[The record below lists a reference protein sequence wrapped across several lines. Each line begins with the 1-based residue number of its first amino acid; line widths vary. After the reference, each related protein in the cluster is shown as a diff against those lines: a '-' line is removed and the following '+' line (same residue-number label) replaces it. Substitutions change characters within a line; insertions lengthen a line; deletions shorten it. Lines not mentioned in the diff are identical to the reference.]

1 MQVIPDVLQNIG
13 LADKEIE
20 IYIAALK
27 LGPQPASVIARTANL
42 NRSTTYTI
50 LESLFRKGLISQF
63 VKAEVKYFSVV
74 SPENLVGYVDRMIND
89 LKRNRDELLTSI
101 PQFLALTNPI
111 SARPKVLFFEGMPS
125 VKDLYEQISKYSDE
139 VILLVHYESMF
150 SISSKNAILTIKN
163 EYIAKRM
170 GAGRRVQVVM
180 FVSPK
185 YFKKAELHLKNE
197 KNFDHRNFSLV
208 VDKEFPKEL
217 EINFWGDK
225 LAFIRYSDQTVMGVV
240 INDKIIVEGMK
251 VLLRLFQQ
259 S

>member
-1 MQVIPDVLQNIG
+1 MQAIPDVLQNIG

-27 LGPQPASVIARTANL
+27 LGPQPASVIARAANL

-111 SARPKVLFFEGMPS
+111 TVKPKVLFFEGMPS

-139 VILLVHYESMF
+139 VISLVHYESMF
-150 SISSKNAILTIKN
+150 SIGSKNIKN

-170 GAGRRVQVVM
+170 GAGRRVQAII
-180 FVSPK
+180 FVPPK

-197 KNFDHRNFSLV
+197 KNFGHRNFSLV

-251 VLLRLFQQ
+251 VMLRLFQQ